1 LLRYNRSLVQRMEIL
16 SMLMFK
22 RIA

>member
-1 LLRYNRSLVQRMEIL
+1 MEIL